1 MEEIKGYIITT
12 LFHNE
17 KNKYS
22 VIKIRLDQKKDE
34 NVIVVGYFD
43 VPLKENLIKYYGEYV
58 DHIKYG
64 KQFLV
69 EKYEKVITWQRSS
82 SSWCL

>member
-1 MEEIKGYIITT
+1 MEEIKGYLITT

-34 NVIVVGYFD
+34 NVIVVGHFE
-43 VPLKENLIKYYGEYV
+43 VPLKEDLIRYYGEYV
-58 DHIKYG
+58 DHQKYG

-69 EKYEKVITWQRSS
+69 EQYEKE
-82 SSWCL
+82 

>member
-1 MEEIKGYIITT
+1 MEEIKGYLITT

-34 NVIVVGYFD
+34 NVVVVGYFD
-43 VPLKENLIKYYGEYV
+43 IPLKDALDKYLIAP
-58 DHIKYG
+58 
-64 KQFLV
+64 
-69 EKYEKVITWQRSS
+69 SS
-82 SSWCL
+82 SFGKTFSYDSTKNCLPYL